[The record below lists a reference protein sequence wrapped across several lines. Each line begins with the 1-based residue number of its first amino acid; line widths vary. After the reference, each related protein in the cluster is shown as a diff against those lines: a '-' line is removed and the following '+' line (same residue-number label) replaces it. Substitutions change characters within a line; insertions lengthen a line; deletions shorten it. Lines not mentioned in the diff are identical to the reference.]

1 MTNKTSRLSGDTMLL
16 DFSSVFWI
24 LALSAIAL
32 FGYLLPA
39 IGYFQMIPGDLG
51 DARFNS
57 VILEHGYQWL
67 TGRVDSLWS
76 PGFFYP
82 FERVLG
88 FSDNH
93 FATFWVYAAARAFGA
108 VREDAFLFWFLVG
121 NTLNFFS
128 CLCVLRR
135 FGFRAIAAPCGAF
148 VFAFSLPVLHQ
159 EGHAQLV
166 YRFAIP
172 LAVWAWW
179 EVLEHRRLLGIFLTA
194 FWIAMQ
200 FLCSIYLGVFLGYL
214 LVAMTLSYLVLNY
227 AHCLLGRCGVT
238 KSESLSADP
247 ARRGPAWTSERWRVV
262 WITAAVVAVVLVAW
276 MMKHYQSISADYRLS
291 RPLDAVDPLIPRPTS
306 YLLADR
312 SGLSSWLGSGVAD
325 FPMRPEHQ
333 MFVGIGVLALAV
345 LGLGASILSKNIGV
359 KFGNLGRTSVASIA
373 VLTGMTV
380 VVGSYSFYFLV
391 VQIPGLD
398 AIRAVSRVILVMLLP
413 LAVLVA
419 IGVEWLI
426 DMSRP
431 WGVRGAVAILVVS
444 GLTAETISYRPQLY
458 SKEAWAIRQRGLSQ
472 AVGEGLPAGSILYVT
487 QRMEEP
493 FYITEIDAMIYAQD
507 HYLRTLNGYSG
518 STPPGYK
525 YPEPC
530 VDVASRLEGYFNFR
544 NVSAEDRE
552 KLIKQVRL
560 VQLQPCVKG
569 LR

>member
-1 MTNKTSRLSGDTMLL
+1 MPIIIFCVG
-16 DFSSVFWI
+16 
-24 LALSAIAL
+24 L

-39 IGYFQMIPGDLG
+39 IGYFQMVPGDLG

-93 FATFWVYAAARAFGA
+93 FATFWVYAAARALGA

-121 NTLNFFS
+121 NTLSFVS
-128 CLCVLRR
+128 CLWVLKR
-135 FGFRAIAAPCGAF
+135 FGFSAIAASCGAF
-148 VFAFSLPVLHQ
+148 AFAFSLPVLHQ

-172 LAVWAWW
+172 LAVFAWW
-179 EVLEHRRLLGIFLTA
+179 EVLAHKRFLAIFIAA
-194 FWIAMQ
+194 FWVAIQ

-214 LVAMTLSYLVLNY
+214 LAAMSLSFLVLSYAGYLSGK
-227 AHCLLGRCGVT
+227 LGAP
-238 KSESLSADP
+238 KPKSLSLDAGSADSWW
-247 ARRGPAWTSERWRVV
+247 AGERWRIV
-262 WITAAVVAVVLVAW
+262 WIIGSVVAVILVAW
-276 MMKHYQSISADYRLS
+276 MMKYYQSVSAEYQLS
-291 RPLDAVDPLIPRPTS
+291 RPLDALDPLIPRFSS

-312 SGLSSWLGSGVAD
+312 SGLSSWLGSVVPD
-325 FPMRPEHQ
+325 FPTRPEHQ
-333 MFVGIGVLALAV
+333 MFLGMGVLVLTV
-345 LGLGASILSKNIGV
+345 LGFGASTLSKDIAG
-359 KFGNLGRTSVASIA
+359 KFGNLGRTSVTTIV
-373 VLTGMTV
+373 VLIGMTV
-380 VVGSYSFYFLV
+380 VVGRYSFYFWII
-391 VQIPGLD
+391 QIPGLD

-413 LAVLVA
+413 VAVLVA

-426 DMSRP
+426 GMSRS
-431 WGVRGAVAILVVS
+431 WGIRVVVAILVVS
-444 GLTAETISYRPQLY
+444 GLTAETILY
-458 SKEAWAIRQRGLSQ
+458 QSHQSAKETWEMRQRGLSH

-493 FYITEIDAMIYAQD
+493 FYITELDAMIYAQD
-507 HYLRTLNGYSG
+507 HQLNTLNGYSG
-518 STPPGYK
+518 SKPPGYK
-525 YPEPC
+525 HPKPC

-544 NVSAEDRE
+544 NVPPEDRE

-569 LR
+569 AR

>member
-1 MTNKTSRLSGDTMLL
+1 MM
-16 DFSSVFWI
+16 
-24 LALSAIAL
+24 
-32 FGYLLPA
+32 
-39 IGYFQMIPGDLG
+39 PGDLG

-67 TGRVDSLWS
+67 TGQVDGLWS

-93 FATFWVYAAARAFGA
+93 FATLWVYAVARAFGA

-128 CLCVLRR
+128 CLWVLRR
-135 FGFRAIAAPCGAF
+135 FGFRAIAASCGAF

-179 EVLEHRRLLGIFLTA
+179 EVLEHRRLLGIFIMA
-194 FWIAMQ
+194 FWVAVQ

-214 LVAMTLSYLVLNY
+214 LVVMSLSYLVLDY
-227 AHCLLGRCGVT
+227 AGCLLGRFGAT
-238 KSESLSADP
+238 KSESLLADP
-247 ARRGPAWTSERWRVV
+247 ARRGPAWMSERGRVV
-262 WITAAVVAVVLVAW
+262 WIVAAVVAVVLVVW
-276 MMKHYQSISADYRLS
+276 MMKYYQSVSADYRLS
-291 RPLDAVDPLIPRPTS
+291 RPLEALDPLIPRLTS

-312 SGLSSWLGSGVAD
+312 SGLSSWLGSGVPN
-325 FPMRPEHQ
+325 FPTRPEHQ
-333 MFVGIGVLALAV
+333 MFVGVGVLVLVV
-345 LGLGASILSKNIGV
+345 LGLGVLIFSKGIAV
-359 KFGNLGRTSVASIA
+359 KFGKLGRMSVASIV
-373 VLTGMTV
+373 VLMGITV
-380 VVGSYSFYFLV
+380 VVGGYSFYFWV
-391 VQIPGLD
+391 IQIPGLD

-413 LAVLVA
+413 VAVLVA
-419 IGVEWLI
+419 VGVEWLI
-426 DMSRP
+426 GMSRS
-431 WGVRGAVAILVVS
+431 WGMCAAVTIVVVS
-444 GLTAETISYRPQLY
+444 GLTAETISYQ
-458 SKEAWAIRQRGLSQ
+458 SHHAAKETWEMRQRGLSQ
-472 AVGEGLPAGSILYVT
+472 AVGDGLPAGSILYVT

-507 HYLRTLNGYSG
+507 HHLKTLNGYSG

-530 VDVASRLEGYFNFR
+530 VGVANRLSGYFQFR
-544 NVSAEDRE
+544 QIARE
-552 KLIKQVRL
+552 EQQKMIDGVRL
-560 VQLQPCVKG
+560 VEMQVCK
-569 LR
+569 R

>member
-1 MTNKTSRLSGDTMLL
+1 
-16 DFSSVFWI
+16 
-24 LALSAIAL
+24 
-32 FGYLLPA
+32 
-39 IGYFQMIPGDLG
+39 
-51 DARFNS
+51 
-57 VILEHGYQWL
+57 
-67 TGRVDSLWS
+67 
-76 PGFFYP
+76 
-82 FERVLG
+82 VLG

-93 FATFWVYAAARAFGA
+93 FATFWVYVAARAFGA

-128 CLCVLRR
+128 CLWVLRR
-135 FGFRAIAAPCGAF
+135 FGFRAIAASCGAL

-179 EVLEHRRLLGIFLTA
+179 EVLEHRRLLGIFITA
-194 FWIAMQ
+194 FWVAIQ

-214 LVAMTLSYLVLNY
+214 LAAMSLSYLVLNN
-227 AHCLLGRCGVT
+227 ASCLLGRFGAP
-238 KSESLSADP
+238 KPESLSADP
-247 ARRGPAWTSERWRVV
+247 ARPGSTWMSERGRVV
-262 WITAAVVAVVLVAW
+262 WIVAAVVALVLVAW
-276 MMKHYQSISADYRLS
+276 MMKYYQAVSADYRLS
-291 RPLDAVDPLIPRPTS
+291 RPLEALEPLIPKLSS

-333 MFVGIGVLALAV
+333 MFVGLGVLVLAFLGVGAL
-345 LGLGASILSKNIGV
+345 IFSKGIAA
-359 KFGNLGRTSVASIA
+359 KFGKLGRMSVASIV
-373 VLTGMTV
+373 VLMGMTV
-380 VVGSYSFYFLV
+380 VVGGYSFYFLV
-391 VQIPGLD
+391 IQIPGLD

-413 LAVLVA
+413 VGVLVA
-419 IGVEWLI
+419 VGVEWLI
-426 DMSRP
+426 GMSRS
-431 WGVRGAVAILVVS
+431 WSMRAAVAILVVS

-458 SKEAWAIRQRGLSQ
+458 AKEAWALRQRGLSH
-472 AVGEGLPAGSILYVT
+472 AVGESLPAGSVLYVT

-507 HYLRTLNGYSG
+507 HYLKTLNGYSG

-544 NVSAEDRE
+544 NVPAEDRE

-569 LR
+569 AR

>member
-1 MTNKTSRLSGDTMLL
+1 MTSKTSSLTGDTLRP

-67 TGRVDSLWS
+67 TGQADRLWS

-93 FATFWVYAAARAFGA
+93 FATFWVYVAARAFGA
-108 VREDAFLFWFLVG
+108 VREDGFLFWFLVG

-128 CLCVLRR
+128 CLWVLRR
-135 FGFRAIAAPCGAF
+135 FGFRAIAASCGAF

-179 EVLEHRRLLGIFLTA
+179 EVLEHRRLLGIFITA
-194 FWIAMQ
+194 FWVAIQ

-214 LVAMTLSYLVLNY
+214 LAAMSLSYLVLNN
-227 AHCLLGRCGVT
+227 ASCLLGRFGAP
-238 KSESLSADP
+238 KPESLSADP
-247 ARRGPAWTSERWRVV
+247 ARPGSTWMSKRGRVV
-262 WITAAVVAVVLVAW
+262 WIVAAVVALVLVAW
-276 MMKHYQSISADYRLS
+276 MMKYYQAVSADYRLS
-291 RPLDAVDPLIPRPTS
+291 RPLEALEPLIPKLSS

-333 MFVGIGVLALAV
+333 MFVGLGVLVLAFLGVGAL
-345 LGLGASILSKNIGV
+345 IFSKGIAA
-359 KFGNLGRTSVASIA
+359 KFGKLGRMSVASIV
-373 VLTGMTV
+373 VLMGMTV
-380 VVGSYSFYFLV
+380 VVGGYSFYFLV
-391 VQIPGLD
+391 IQIPGLD
-398 AIRAVSRVILVMLLP
+398 AIRAVSLVILVMLLP
-413 LAVLVA
+413 VGVLVA
-419 IGVEWLI
+419 VGVEWLI
-426 DMSRP
+426 GMSRS
-431 WGVRGAVAILVVS
+431 WGMRGAVAILVVS
-444 GLTAETISYRPQLY
+444 GLTAETISYQ
-458 SKEAWAIRQRGLSQ
+458 SHQAAKETWEMRQRRLSH
-472 AVGEGLPAGSILYVT
+472 AVGESLPAGSVLYVT

-507 HYLRTLNGYSG
+507 NYLKTLNGYSG

-525 YPEPC
+525 YPESC

-552 KLIKQVRL
+552 RLIKQVRL

-569 LR
+569 AR

>member
-1 MTNKTSRLSGDTMLL
+1 MTNKTSSLTGDTLRP

-67 TGRVDSLWS
+67 TGRVDRLWS

-93 FATFWVYAAARAFGA
+93 FGTFWVYAAARVFGA
-108 VREDAFLFWFLVG
+108 VRENAFLFWFLVG

-128 CLCVLRR
+128 CLWVLRR
-135 FGFRAIAAPCGAF
+135 FGLRAIAASCGAF

-179 EVLEHRRLLGIFLTA
+179 EVLDHRRLLGIFITA
-194 FWIAMQ
+194 FWVAIQ

-214 LVAMTLSYLVLNY
+214 LVAMSLSYLVLNY
-227 AHCLLGRCGVT
+227 AGCLLGRLGAT
-238 KSESLSADP
+238 KPDSLSADP
-247 ARRGPAWTSERWRVV
+247 ARRGPVWMTERGRVV
-262 WITAAVVAVVLVAW
+262 WIVAAVVAVVLVAW
-276 MMKHYQSISADYRLS
+276 MMKHYQSVSADYRLS
-291 RPLDAVDPLIPRPTS
+291 RPFDALDPLIPRLTS

-333 MFVGIGVLALAV
+333 MFVGIGVLVLTV
-345 LGLGASILSKNIGV
+345 LGVGVSIFSKNIAA
-359 KFGNLGRTSVASIA
+359 KFGKLGRTSAASVA
-373 VLTGMTV
+373 VLVGMTV
-380 VVGSYSFYFLV
+380 VVGGYSFYFWV
-391 VQIPGLD
+391 IQIPGLD

-413 LAVLVA
+413 VAVLVA
-419 IGVEWLI
+419 VGVEWLI
-426 DMSRP
+426 GMSRS
-431 WGVRGAVAILVVS
+431 WSMRAAVAILVVS
-444 GLTAETISYRPQLY
+444 GLTAETISYRPQQY
-458 SKEAWAIRQRGLSQ
+458 SKEAWTLRQRGLSQ
-472 AVGEGLPAGSILYVT
+472 AIGEGLPAGSILYVT

-507 HYLRTLNGYSG
+507 HHLKTLNGYSG

-525 YPEPC
+525 HPEPC

-544 NVSAEDRE
+544 NVPAEDRE

-569 LR
+569 AR